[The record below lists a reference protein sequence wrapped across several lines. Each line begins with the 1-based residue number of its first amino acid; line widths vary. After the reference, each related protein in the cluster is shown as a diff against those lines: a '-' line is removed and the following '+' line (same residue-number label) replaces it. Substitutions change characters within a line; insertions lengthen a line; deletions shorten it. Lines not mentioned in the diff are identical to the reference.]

1 MVDTRDECSA
11 ILTDSITNYE
21 AVKYF
26 CAEESE
32 ARRYKEA
39 RECYISATN
48 QVALLR
54 HASNFLEQ
62 LFNIMIR
69 AGCGYLIASL
79 IEGGESSLTPGDFM
93 LFSTYVTQLDAP
105 SKLFRHTFRIV
116 GEGIVDVEKMVGL
129 MNEKSEIDDSKA
141 AIELESVGNGIEF
154 RNVSFNYSEGIPVLR
169 DVSFSVRAGETVAL
183 VGESGSG
190 KSTIIKLLFR
200 LYDVTDGEICVNDRD
215 IRTVSLGSLRRMMA
229 VVPQDTTLFNDT
241 IRFNIAF
248 GRPNASDEDIKKA
261 ARTAAIHEFIESQP
275 QGYDT
280 VVGERG
286 LRLSGGQ
293 KQRIAIA
300 RLVLKDADVVLLDEA
315 TSALDSATERSV
327 QTSLASV
334 CRAKTSVVVAHRL
347 STVVHADK
355 IVVLYGGRIVESG
368 RHEQLLRMGGA
379 YAKMWRLQVGF
390 GQDVDAT
397 DLIVN

>member
-1 MVDTRDECSA
+1 
-11 ILTDSITNYE
+11 
-21 AVKYF
+21 
-26 CAEESE
+26 
-32 ARRYKEA
+32 
-39 RECYISATN
+39 
-48 QVALLR
+48 
-54 HASNFLEQ
+54 
-62 LFNIMIR
+62 
-69 AGCGYLIASL
+69 
-79 IEGGESSLTPGDFM
+79 M

-141 AIELESVGNGIEF
+141 TVELDSVGSGIEF
-154 RNVSFNYSEGIPVLR
+154 RNASFNYSEGSPVLR
-169 DVSFSVRAGETVAL
+169 DVSFSVRAGETAAL

-200 LYDVTDGEICVNDRD
+200 LYDVSEGEICVNDRD
-215 IRTVSLGSLRRMMA
+215 IRTVSLGSLRRLMA

-248 GRPNASDEDIKKA
+248 GRPNASDENVVKA
-261 ARTAAIHEFIESQP
+261 AKAAAIHEFIESQP

-300 RLVLKDADVVLLDEA
+300 RLVLKDADVVLLDE
-315 TSALDSATERSV
+315 
-327 QTSLASV
+327 
-334 CRAKTSVVVAHRL
+334 TSVVVAHRL

-355 IVVLYGGRIVESG
+355 IIVLDGGRTVESG
-368 RHEQLLRMGGA
+368 RHEQLLRVGGA
-379 YAKMWRLQVGF
+379 YAKMWRLQVGS
-390 GQDVDAT
+390 GHDLDAT
-397 DLIVN
+397 DPMVN